1 MKKTT
6 KSEQF
11 HIVVGADT
19 HYISPKLIRD
29 RELFMNAVNAS
40 DGKASHYAGEIM
52 DAFVQN
58 VIAEHPE
65 VLVIAGDLTFNG
77 ELASHLELARKL
89 ARVKA
94 SGIPVVVIPGNH
106 DLYNKRACIYDVTG
120 KVPTDYITAEDFE
133 DIYGSYGMDDCISR
147 SADSYSYIWELN
159 EKNWLLCL
167 DANTEGN
174 EGIVT
179 KKTLEWAEEQL
190 KSAKSQGIRVIG
202 VSHQNLVNQNQVIYN
217 GYTISNG
224 AEVFDLY
231 KKYGV
236 TFNISG
242 HIHLQHE
249 RTVDGIRDV
258 ATSSLTVCPCQYGYI
273 TGDAENLEYE
283 NRRVE
288 IESWAKQ
295 HKNNSK
301 ELMDFSNYSKE
312 LFRSVNRNKA
322 IKTVTTI
329 NVPEEEKQA
338 MIEGFIKINQAY
350 FEGNMR
356 CLDKDEV
363 QKIYLLWDRNATGIF
378 STIYLDSMV
387 KETIAG

>member
-6 KSEQF
+6 KNEQF

-19 HYISPKLIRD
+19 HYISPKLIRNRD
-29 RELFMNAVNAS
+29 LFMSAVNAS

-106 DLYNKRACIYDVTG
+106 DLYNKRACVYDVEG
-120 KVPTDYITAEDFE
+120 KVPTDSITVEDFE
-133 DIYGSYGMDDCISR
+133 DIYGSYGMDDCLSR
-147 SADSYSYIWELN
+147 SSDSYSYTWEVN
-159 EKNWLLCL
+159 EKTWLLCL
-167 DANTEGN
+167 DANTRDN
-174 EGIVT
+174 EGIAT

-190 KSAKSQGIRVIG
+190 ALAKSQGIRVIG

-217 GYTISNG
+217 GFTISNG

-231 KKYGV
+231 KRYGV
-236 TFNISG
+236 AFNISG

-273 TGDAENLEYE
+273 TGTEDGLTYE

-295 HKNNSK
+295 HKNTSK
-301 ELMDFSNYSKE
+301 ELMDFSNYSRE
-312 LFRSVNRNKA
+312 LFCSINRTKALKTMMKVNA
-322 IKTVTTI
+322 S
-329 NVPEEEKQA
+329 EADKQA

-356 CLDKDEV
+356 RLDKDEV

-387 KETIAG
+387 QETIAV